1 MKNYIIT
8 LLEGSCKKLIM
19 INKRKIGKLDLKV
32 TEIGLGTAP
41 LGGWP
46 IEVNEEDA
54 SKTLETA
61 WDQGI
66 RYFDTAPLY
75 GSGMAEIRVGNFLKN
90 KNRDDFVI
98 STKVGRLIID
108 TKDSKA
114 AQKFVGSPKNKDSQ
128 FDFSY
133 DGAMK
138 SFEDSLE
145 RLKLNRVDILHLHDP
160 DNHPDHFQE
169 AKVGAIKAM
178 VKLKEEG
185 VVSALG
191 CGLNQNEMLI
201 EFAKMGCFDCFLL
214 AGRYTLLD
222 QTSLDELIPICE
234 KNNISLILG
243 GVFNSGILINPSP
256 DSYFDYTKLDSN
268 WFKNLEESLVRM
280 PKSFESAD
288 YWLNKANKI
297 KSVCDNFEITLKK
310 AAIQFPYFN
319 NIVSS
324 CVLGMNTPQQVIE
337 NISDYNNKLSNEF
350 WKFLYDNE
358 LIDKRSKIN

>member
-1 MKNYIIT
+1 
-8 LLEGSCKKLIM
+8 M
-19 INKRKIGKLDLKV
+19 INKRKIGKLDLEI
-32 TEIGLGTAP
+32 TEIGMGTAP

-46 IEVNEEDA
+46 EAVHEKDA
-54 SKTLETA
+54 SDTLETA
-61 WDQGI
+61 WRQGI

-75 GSGMAEIRVGNFLKN
+75 GSGMAEIRVGNFLEN
-90 KNRDDFVI
+90 KNRDDFII
-98 STKVGRLIID
+98 STKVGRLIVD
-108 TKDSKA
+108 TDDSKA
-114 AQKFVGSPKNKDSQ
+114 SQKFLGSPKNKDSK

-133 DGAMK
+133 DGAMQ

-145 RLKLNRVDILHLHDP
+145 RLKLDRIDILHLHDP

-169 AKVGAIKAM
+169 AKDGAIKAM
-178 VKLKEEG
+178 IKLKEDG
-185 VVSALG
+185 LVTALG
-191 CGLNQNEMLI
+191 CGLNQNEMLV

-222 QTSLDELIPICE
+222 QTSLDELMPICE

-256 DSYFDYTKLDSN
+256 QSYFDYTKLDSD
-268 WFKNLEESLVRM
+268 WFENLEKSLVRK
-280 PKSFESAD
+280 PKPFESAD
-288 YWLNKANKI
+288 YWLSKANKI
-297 KSVCDNFEITLKK
+297 KSVCDNFDTTLKK

-324 CVLGMNTPQQVIE
+324 CVLGMNTPKQVKE
-337 NISDYNNKLSNEF
+337 NTNDYHQKLSGEF

-358 LIDKRSKIN
+358 LVDKRSQIK